1 MALMESIMPFKFC
14 RQVALPSTLD
24 VSQLPDFRIFLQDEF
39 EMNLRLLGAPT
50 IKDVV
55 PAMVDATNIHS
66 HIVAV
71 PHDQLYNANCK
82 RVSPTCTKINCLLDE
97 NMQHAGLRDIKAK
110 TKL

>member
-1 MALMESIMPFKFC
+1 M
-14 RQVALPSTLD
+14 D
-24 VSQLPDFRIFLQDEF
+24 VRPLNFSDILQDEF

-50 IKDVV
+50 LKDVV

-71 PHDQLYNANCK
+71 PQDQLYNANCTRLFHPPVRG
-82 RVSPTCTKINCLLDE
+82 RVNCLLDE
-97 NMQHAGLRDIKAK
+97 NMQHAHLLGVKAK

>member
-1 MALMESIMPFKFC
+1 LE
-14 RQVALPSTLD
+14 
-24 VSQLPDFRIFLQDEF
+24 VSQPLDFPDILQDEF

-71 PHDQLYNANCK
+71 PHDQLYNANCT
-82 RVSPTCTKINCLLDE
+82 RLSHPPVRGRINCLLDE
-97 NMQHAGLRDIKAK
+97 NMQHARLIDVKAK